1 MGHRDLLFCDPTYR
15 TATDADSWHA
25 LASAAQRLR
34 PNLYFTYPIKEDVK
48 KKVFSS
54 PLAGDIDV
62 WLASS
67 RVSLLEGLLIF
78 PLGLAAIS
86 SGEPTP
92 VACPDSPVSYNGG
105 ARRLSVPK
113 LRKQKRWFRCQP
125 RSYVRLE
132 AYSFFGLSEGHRIDP
147 ETRC

>member
-78 PLGLAAIS
+78 PLWLAAIS
-86 SGEPTP
+86 SGEANPS
-92 VACPDSPVSYNGG
+92 C
-105 ARRLSVPK
+105 LSQ
-113 LRKQKRWFRCQP
+113 LTGFMKRW
-125 RSYVRLE
+125 RSTP
-132 AYSFFGLSEGHRIDP
+132 FGSRGYASY
-147 ETRC
+147 

>member
-1 MGHRDLLFCDPTYR
+1 
-15 TATDADSWHA
+15 
-25 LASAAQRLR
+25 
-34 PNLYFTYPIKEDVK
+34 PIKEDVK

-92 VACPDSPVSYNGG
+92 VPWPDSPVSYNRA
-105 ARRLSVPK
+105 ARRLSAPK
-113 LRKQKRWFRCQP
+113 LRKQQRLFRCQP

-132 AYSFFGLSEGHRIDP
+132 AYSFFGLCEGHRIDP